1 MRLIDADAFE
11 CLSWEDG
18 EHGTTFDDGVIWM
31 CELIDKQ
38 PTVKPEQKYGEWVRH
53 YDKQFLIDP
62 DMCRG
67 GVRCTS
73 CGYKTYN
80 KMHLILGCKFKYCPN
95 CGAYMRKDKKK

>member
-38 PTVKPEQKYGEWVRH
+38 PTIEPERRKGRWISADAVFHGVPFYCSECGENTRDTVMGTPRW
-53 YDKQFLIDP
+53 
-62 DMCRG
+62 
-67 GVRCTS
+67 
-73 CGYKTYN
+73 
-80 KMHLILGCKFKYCPN
+80 KFCPM
-95 CGAYMRKDKKK
+95 CGADLREGAEQE